1 MKIIKNLIL
10 FFLIGSLSLLSSCVK
25 DSFAVDDETTEET
38 GEGQVSLATLK
49 LNVDEKVT
57 TRGDVNTDNYIIRIF
72 SAKNNLQVKEYPKLS
87 EMPEILTLEVGDYRV
102 EALSHE
108 VAPAEW
114 EKPYYKGSQT
124 FTIKKDEV
132 VTVNDIPCSLQN
144 IMVKVSLNDDL
155 KTLVDGAQSVTVT
168 IGSGSL
174 TYSAKDIEDG
184 RAGYF
189 EAAEVGNILVATFQG
204 KVDGELVKMIKSEPN
219 VKGGE
224 GKNIIFKVEIP
235 SVGDASL
242 KLKLDAV
249 CIDIPYPTLVE
260 PGDEVIL
267 PEDPSVNP
275 GPANA
280 PTITGEGFN
289 IIDEIEVEKDETKT
303 IIVNIAADNGIQN
316 LKVKIDSE
324 TLTPEI
330 LNAVGLSSEFDLA
343 NPGSADLEAGL
354 KGLGFPVNKEVI
366 GAKYVVFDITK
377 FTPLLGMYGLASHNF
392 IITVIDQAGNTK
404 TATLALK
411 SVAKKR

>member
-25 DSFAVDDETTEET
+25 DSFAVDDETTEEI
-38 GEGQVSLATLK
+38 GEGQVSLAMLK
-49 LNVDEKVT
+49 LDVDEKVT

-132 VTVNDIPCSLQN
+132 VTINDIPCSLQN

-174 TYSAKDIEDG
+174 IYSAKDIEDG

-204 KVDGELVKMIKSEPN
+204 KVDGEPTTMIKSEPN

-224 GKNIIFKVEIP
+224 GKNVIFKVEIP
-235 SVGDASL
+235 SVGDASM

-249 CIDIPYPTLVE
+249 CKDIDFTTLVK

-289 IIDEIEVEKDETKT
+289 IVDEIEVEKDETKT

-343 NPGSADLEAGL
+343 NPGSADLETAL
-354 KGLGFPVNKEVI
+354 KGLGFPVGSEVI
-366 GAKYVVFDITK
+366 GVKTLVFDITN
-377 FTPLLGMYGLASHNF
+377 FTPLLGLYGLASHNF

-411 SVAKKR
+411 SVAKR